1 MPKIRSKTPLVV
13 LVATAFILA
22 AAAPAPAL
30 PVPSRSADDQSLA
43 EREADL
49 ATLQEVVAQ
58 DQVAAALEARGFS
71 QDEVNQRLAQLAP
84 DELQQL
90 TGQIDQLQ
98 AAGQV
103 PSYIWIL
110 IAVLIIVVIA
120 TAI

>member
-1 MPKIRSKTPLVV
+1 
-13 LVATAFILA
+13 VAALFLLTV
-22 AAAPAPAL
+22 AAPAAAL
-30 PVPSRSADDQSLA
+30 PAPSRAADDQSLA
-43 EREADL
+43 DRQADL
-49 ATLQEVVAQ
+49 AALQAVVAN
-58 DQVAAALEARGFS
+58 DQVAAALEAHGFS
-71 QDEVNQRLAQLAP
+71 QNEVNQRLAQLSP

-120 TAI
+120 SAI

>member
-1 MPKIRSKTPLVV
+1 MSKARSKTPLAV
-13 LVATAFILA
+13 LLATAFLFTA
-22 AAAPAPAL
+22 ALPAPAL
-30 PVPSRSADDQSLA
+30 PVPSRAADDQSLA

-49 ATLQEVVAQ
+49 AALREVVAQ
-58 DQVAAALEARGFS
+58 DQVAAALEAHGYS
-71 QDEVNQRLAQLAP
+71 QEDVNQRLAQLSP

-90 TGQIDQLQ
+90 SGQIDQLQ

>member
-1 MPKIRSKTPLVV
+1 MPRLRSQAPLAA
-13 LVATAFILA
+13 LVAALFLLT
-22 AAAPAPAL
+22 AAAPAAAL
-30 PVPSRSADDQSLA
+30 PAPSRAADDQSLA
-43 EREADL
+43 ERQADL
-49 ATLQEVVAQ
+49 AALQELVAQ
-58 DQVAAALEARGFS
+58 DQVAAALEAHGFS
-71 QDEVNQRLAQLAP
+71 QDEVNQRLAQLSP

-120 TAI
+120 SAI

>member
-1 MPKIRSKTPLVV
+1 MPKLHAKTALVV

-120 TAI
+120 SAI

>member
-1 MPKIRSKTPLVV
+1 MSKLHAKTPLVV

-49 ATLQEVVAQ
+49 AALQEVVAQ

-71 QDEVNQRLAQLAP
+71 QDEVNQRLAQLSP